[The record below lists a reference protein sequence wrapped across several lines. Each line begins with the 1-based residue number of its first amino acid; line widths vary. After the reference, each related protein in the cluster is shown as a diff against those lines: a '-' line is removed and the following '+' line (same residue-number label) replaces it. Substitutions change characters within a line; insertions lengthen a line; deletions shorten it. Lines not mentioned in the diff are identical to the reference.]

1 MKRILIFILLL
12 PILFSCKQKNE
23 LDYREPFK
31 INRNLNCTL
40 LIEKGY
46 TRIFG
51 EDVILIGKESFDT
64 LIYYQIEYPIKDI
77 MEYQNNS
84 ETDNYSLN
92 GKSKSLCKNGTVYW
106 RNFKLELDS
115 IKAIDYKNT
124 IDKNKYKV
132 IAESYER
139 EESDYIKDSYRVI
152 NITDKDTFHCSITK
166 SDGIWFFQS
175 TIEID
180 TK

>member
-1 MKRILIFILLL
+1 MKRILIFIILL
-12 PILFSCKQKNE
+12 PILFSCKQKDE
-23 LDYREPFK
+23 LDYRKPFK
-31 INRNLNCTL
+31 INRNLNCNL

-51 EDVILIGKESFDT
+51 EDVILIGKENFDT

-77 MEYQNNS
+77 EEYQNNS
-84 ETDNYSLN
+84 EKDNYSLN
-92 GKSKSLCKNGTVYW
+92 GKPKNLCENGTVYW

-115 IKAIDYKNT
+115 IEAINYKNK

-132 IAESYER
+132 IAESYEIK
-139 EESDYIKDSYRVI
+139 ESDYIKDSYRVV
-152 NITDKDTFHCSITK
+152 NIIDKDTFRCSITK

-180 TK
+180 KK